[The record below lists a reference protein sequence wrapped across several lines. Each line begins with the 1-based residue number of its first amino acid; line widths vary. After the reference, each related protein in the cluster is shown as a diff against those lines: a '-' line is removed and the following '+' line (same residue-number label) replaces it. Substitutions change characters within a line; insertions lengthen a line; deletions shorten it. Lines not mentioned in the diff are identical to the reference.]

1 MSGTHKS
8 RGKNGLMKTDY
19 KANRKSF
26 IITLS
31 VLSVATV
38 LLFFVSV
45 CVGRYSVSIADVAK
59 FFTGQDIPDI
69 SERVIVYLR
78 IPRTLLSILVGCA
91 LAASGAVYQSA
102 FNNKLVSPDLLG
114 VSSGSSVGA
123 CFAILLGLSGVLI
136 SLFSFIMGFV
146 AVALTVFIAKIFKNK
161 SMVVLLLAGI
171 AVGGLMSS
179 GVGLMKYLADDEMK
193 LAEMTYWLLGDLS
206 SATMKEVYIMLGVVV
221 VSCTVII
228 LLSWR
233 VNIISLGAKESKS
246 LGVNYKVNMAVLIVC
261 ATLLTASAVSVS
273 GTIGWIGLV
282 IPNVV
287 RLIVGSDN
295 KKVLPISMLAGA
307 AFMIIVDMLARS
319 LAPNEIPLSVITGII
334 GTPVFIYAIFKR
346 RKELG

>member
-1 MSGTHKS
+1 M
-8 RGKNGLMKTDY
+8 MKTDY

-38 LLFFVSV
+38 LLFFVSM
-45 CVGRYSVSIADVAK
+45 CVGRYSVPIADVAK
-59 FFTGQDIPDI
+59 FFTGQDIADV

-91 LAASGAVYQSA
+91 LAVSGAVYQSA

-146 AVALTVFIAKIFKNK
+146 AVALTVLIAKIFKNK

-206 SATMKEVYIMLGVVV
+206 GATMKEVYIMLGVVV

-233 VNIISLGAKESKS
+233 VNIISLGAKEAKS

-295 KKVLPISMLAGA
+295 KKVLPVSMLAGA
-307 AFMIIVDMLARS
+307 VFMIIVDMLARS

-346 RKELG
+346 RKELR

>member
-1 MSGTHKS
+1 
-8 RGKNGLMKTDY
+8 MKTDY
-19 KANRKSF
+19 KANKKSF

-31 VLSVATV
+31 VLSVLTV
-38 LLFFVSV
+38 LLFFVSM
-45 CVGRYSVSIADVAK
+45 CVGRYSVSLADVAK
-59 FFTGQDIPDI
+59 FFTGQKIPDV

-78 IPRTLLSILVGCA
+78 IPRTLLSMLVGCA
-91 LAASGAVYQSA
+91 LAVSGAVYQSA

-136 SLFSFIMGFV
+136 SLFSFIMGAF
-146 AVALTVFIAKIFKNK
+146 AVALTVLIARVFKNK
-161 SMVVLLLAGI
+161 STVVLLLAGI

-193 LAEMTYWLLGDLS
+193 LAEMTFWLLGDLS
-206 SATMKEVYIMLGVVV
+206 GATMNEVYIMLAVVV
-221 VSCTVII
+221 VSCTAII
-228 LLSWR
+228 LFSWR
-233 VNIISLGAKESKS
+233 VNIISLGAKEAKS
-246 LGVNYKVNMAVLIVC
+246 LGVNYKLNMAVLITC

-295 KKVLPISMLAGA
+295 KKVLPVSMLAGA
-307 AFMIIVDMLARS
+307 VFMIIVDMLARS

-346 RKELG
+346 RKELR